1 MMMTQVIPGY
11 TRVMKTAI
19 SVPDDL
25 FERVE
30 LRLDELGMNRSEFYA
45 TAARAFLDKL
55 EAESLTAEIDA
66 AIARIRSDPEAAAAM
81 DREQAEWSEFA
92 SRRLYELTAD
102 DEW

>member
-1 MMMTQVIPGY
+1 MSASMVIPGY
-11 TRVMKTAI
+11 TRAMKTAI
-19 SVPDDL
+19 SVPDAL

-30 LRLDELGMNRSEFYA
+30 QRLDELGMSRSAFYA

-66 AIARIRSDPEAAAAM
+66 TIARLRTDPEAATAM
-81 DREQAEWSEFA
+81 DREQADWSEFA

>member
-1 MMMTQVIPGY
+1 
-11 TRVMKTAI
+11 MKTAI
-19 SVPDDL
+19 SVPDVL
-25 FERVE
+25 FHEVERRLSE
-30 LRLDELGMNRSEFYA
+30 LRMSRSEFYA

-55 EAESLTAEIDA
+55 ESESLTAEIDA
-66 AIARIRSDPEAAAAM
+66 AIARIRTDPEAAAAM

>member
-1 MMMTQVIPGY
+1 MMTSQVIPGY
-11 TRVMKTAI
+11 TRAMKTAI

-30 LRLDELGMNRSEFYA
+30 QRLEDLGMNRSEFYA

-66 AIARIRSDPEAAAAM
+66 ALAVIRADPEASAEM
-81 DREQAEWSEFA
+81 DRERAELNAHALRQLE
-92 SRRLYELTAD
+92 RMTD
-102 DEW
+102 GDEW